1 MDKIKALRFF
11 VTTGETLSFVD
22 AARMCGTSPSTIS
35 KAVSRLEKELGVSL
49 FNRTTRII
57 RLSLSGEKYLAT
69 AKRILQELDAC
80 EKTLFS
86 QANDLSGTLRI
97 NVPVSYGR
105 LYVQPLLKHFHVAH
119 PKLSIELF
127 YDDAYVDIV
136 ERGID
141 ITIRTGTL
149 TDSGLV
155 ARKLSPID
163 FVTCAPNNY
172 LSSKKYI
179 DDPEELLDFPWVSF
193 RYKQTGRTMPITLTK
208 NGHTDEYHPKQRI
221 IVDSGEAL
229 AELCADGLGL
239 SQMPH
244 FIARRWLYNGSMQA
258 LLPPYCPDNFGVF
271 ALYRKHQQT
280 PAKVTLFI
288 DYLQKWLAS
297 IDEQPHSTWARTL
310 IG

>member
-11 VTTGETLSFVD
+11 VTVGETLSFVD
-22 AARMCGTSPSTIS
+22 AARMYGTSPSTIS
-35 KAVSRLEKELGVSL
+35 KAIKRLEKELGVSL
-49 FNRTTRII
+49 FNRTTRIT
-57 RLSLSGEKYLAT
+57 RLSPSGEEYLAT
-69 AKRILQELDAC
+69 ARRILQELDAC
-80 EKTLFS
+80 EQTLIS
-86 QANDLSGTLRI
+86 QTNDLSGTLRI

-105 LYVQPLLKHFHVAH
+105 LYVQPLLKHFNATY

-163 FVTCAPNNY
+163 FVTCAPDNY
-172 LSSKKYI
+172 LSSRKYV
-179 DDPEELLDFPWVSF
+179 DDPEELLHFPWVRF
-193 RYKQTGRTMPITLTK
+193 CYKQTGRTMPITLIT
-208 NGHTDEYHPKQRI
+208 NGHADEYHPEHRI

-244 FIARRWLYNGSMQA
+244 FIARRWLYNGSMKV

-271 ALYRKHQQT
+271 ALYRKYQST
-280 PAKVTLFI
+280 PAKITLFI

-297 IDEQPHSTWARTL
+297 INEQPNSTWARTL
-310 IG
+310 LD

>member
-11 VTTGETLSFVD
+11 VTAGETLSFVD
-22 AARMCGTSPSTIS
+22 AARTYGTSPSTVS
-35 KAVSRLEKELGVSL
+35 KAVNRLEKELGVSL
-49 FNRTTRII
+49 FNRTTRIT
-57 RLSLSGEKYLAT
+57 RLSPSGEEYLAT

-80 EKTLFS
+80 EQALVS
-86 QANDLSGTLRI
+86 QASDLSGTLRI

-105 LYVQPLLKHFHVAH
+105 LYVQPLIKHFNAAY
-119 PKLSIELF
+119 PKLSIELL

-155 ARKLSPID
+155 ARKLSPMD

-172 LSSKKYI
+172 LSGKKYLE
-179 DDPEELLDFPWVSF
+179 DSTELLHFPWVIF
-193 RYKQTGRTMPITLTK
+193 RYKQTGRIMPIALTT
-208 NGHTDEYHPKQRI
+208 NGHTEEYHPKQRI
-221 IVDSGEAL
+221 IVDSGEAM

-244 FIARRWLYNGSMQA
+244 FIARRWLCNGSMQA
-258 LLPPYCPDNFGVF
+258 LLPPYCPDNYGVF
-271 ALYRKHQQT
+271 ALYRKQQRT
-280 PAKVTLFI
+280 PEKVTLFI
-288 DYLQKWLAS
+288 DCLQKWLAS

-310 IG
+310 VG